1 MKPLSRRI
9 WNRERRNGFR
19 MLMGAEVSTIE
30 HRNVALVALE
40 HDRSAQGFCKT
51 ETVKVLPDSN
61 YSGYG
66 RQKLQISHKKV
77 IAKGFARQ

>member
-1 MKPLSRRI
+1 
-9 WNRERRNGFR
+9 
-19 MLMGAEVSTIE
+19 MLKGAKIRTLE
-30 HRNVALVALE
+30 HGDAALVALE
-40 HDRSAQGFCKT
+40 PDRPAQGFCKT

-77 IAKGFARQ
+77 IAKGFARQWLP